1 MANSLFTALSGLQA
15 HQNWIDVIGNNL
27 ANTNTAGFKTSR
39 ATFSSAF
46 SQTLKYAT
54 PGNGAIGGKNPTQI
68 GNGVSLGDIAR
79 DFNQGALT
87 DTGRTFDLALSGQGF
102 FALSGGGQTLYTRV
116 GTFGLDSVNNLVDL
130 ATGYKVLNP
139 QSQPLNLDVDS
150 LFPPSGTKNV
160 EMVGNLPG
168 TVTGP
173 RAEVLTSSTGF
184 VHGQPAMLGA
194 TQTGPFAI
202 PAGETWTMSISV
214 NGGAPQPVSIVGT
227 GVPVTSADVAAAINT
242 LTDVNAT
249 VNGAGLVEVR
259 SNRTGETVNMKIN
272 PGQSGKDLAT
282 MLGISTTLTAGTQ
295 GPLIPG
301 VTTLND
307 LPGNVGDYQDGDR
320 INITAVD
327 TDGSPINAT
336 FQYGAGFDGTTIDDF
351 VAYVDSLF
359 TDAQVSLNASGQ
371 IMVEAQTSGEADLL
385 LAFTDEVGQTGKMD
399 WTTYAASETTEGTGP
414 DTVITST
421 EVYDPAGGSHTL
433 TMTFERQDDG
443 TWNGIPSVDPDA
455 GVVLSGPITGL
466 QFDDEGAPIGLAA
479 VSKSVSV
486 RFNGQSGSQTIN
498 LDLGT
503 DGEFSGLTQFGSA
516 ANVYVAEQDGF
527 GSGEL
532 ASISVEVDGNIN
544 GFYTNGQFRSLGE
557 IGVATFTNPEG
568 MRETGEN
575 LWGRTANSG
584 GVVMGKA
591 DIGKAGKMI
600 GGALENSNVD
610 TAEQFVHLIE
620 AQRGFQASSR
630 VISIQDEILSETV
643 NLI

>member
-39 ATFSSAF
+39 ATFNSAF
-46 SQTLKYAT
+46 SQTLRYAT
-54 PGNGAIGGKNPTQI
+54 PGNGAIGGKNPTQV

-87 DTGRTFDLALSGQGF
+87 DTGRTFDLAMNGQGF
-102 FALSGGGQTLYTRV
+102 FALSSGAETFYTRV

-130 ATGYKVLNP
+130 ATGFKVLNP
-139 QSQPLNLDVDS
+139 QGQALNLDVDS
-150 LFPPSGTKNV
+150 LYPPSGTGNV

-173 RAEVLTSSTGF
+173 LAEVLTAATGF
-184 VHGQPAMLGA
+184 VHGQPAQLNA
-194 TQTGPFAI
+194 TQTGPFVI
-202 PAGETWTMSISV
+202 PAGETWTMSVAV

-227 GVPVTSADVAAAINT
+227 GGPVTSADVATAIDA
-242 LTDVNAT
+242 LTDVTAT

-272 PGQSGKDLAT
+272 PGQSGKDLAS
-282 MLGISTTLTAGTQ
+282 MLGISTTLTTGSQA
-295 GPLIPG
+295 PLIPG

-307 LPGNVGDYQDGDR
+307 LPGNVNAYQDGDR

-327 TDGSPINAT
+327 TDGTPINAS
-336 FQYGAGFDGTTIDDF
+336 FQYGAGFDGTTVDDF
-351 VAYVDSLF
+351 IAYVDSLF
-359 TDAQVSLNASGQ
+359 TDAQVSLNATGQ
-371 IMVEAQTSGEADLL
+371 ILVEAQTSGEADLL
-385 LAFTDEVGQTGKMD
+385 LAFTDEVSQQGRMD

-414 DTVITST
+414 DTVIAST

-443 TWNGIPSVDPDA
+443 TWNGIPSVDPA
-455 GVVLSGPITGL
+455 EGTVLSGPITGI
-466 QFDDEGAPIGLAA
+466 QFDDEGAPIGLGA
-479 VSKSVSV
+479 VNKTVSV
-486 RFNGQSGSQTIN
+486 QFAGQSGAQSVV
-498 LDLGT
+498 LDLGS

-532 ASISVEVDGNIN
+532 ASVSVETDGNIN

-557 IGVATFTNPEG
+557 VGVATFTNAEG
-568 MRETGEN
+568 LRETGEN

-584 GVVMGKA
+584 SIVMGKA
-591 DIGKAGKMI
+591 AIGKAGTMI

-630 VISIQDEILSETV
+630 VISIQDEILAETV